1 MYLCTLNFNRDFMKT
16 LTKAEE
22 QIMQALWKI
31 EKGFI
36 GDIINALPLPR
47 PAYTTVATIIR
58 ILEKKQ
64 FVAHNIYSKNH
75 EYYPLV
81 EKEHYTGRFIR
92 NFTANYFDNSFSGL
106 VSFFAQYHQLSLDE
120 LEEIKDL
127 IEKEIDKNKP

>member
-1 MYLCTLNFNRDFMKT
+1 MKT

-22 QIMQALWKI
+22 QIMQVLWRL

-36 GDIINALPLPR
+36 SDIINALPLPR

-64 FVAHNIYSKNH
+64 FVAHKTYGKNH

-81 EKEHYTGRFIR
+81 EKTHYTGGFIR
-92 NFTANYFDNSFSGL
+92 HFTKSYFDNSFSEM
-106 VSFFAQYHQLSLDE
+106 VSFFAQYHKLSLSE
-120 LEEIKDL
+120 LEEIKNMM
-127 IEKEIDKNKP
+127 EAEINKTNHKND

>member
-1 MYLCTLNFNRDFMKT
+1 MDKYMKV

-22 QIMQALWKI
+22 QIMQVLWKI

-36 GDIINALPLPR
+36 SDIINALPLPH
-47 PAYTTVATIIR
+47 PAYTTVATMIR

-64 FVAHNIYSKNH
+64 FVAHHTYGKNH

-92 NFTANYFDNSFSGL
+92 NFTKNYFDNSFSGL
-106 VSFFAQYHQLSLDE
+106 VSFFAQYHQLSLNE
-120 LEEIKDL
+120 LEEIKDM

>member
-1 MYLCTLNFNRDFMKT
+1 MKL

-22 QIMQALWKI
+22 QIMQVLWKI

-36 GDIINALPLPR
+36 SDIINALPLPR

-64 FVAHNIYSKNH
+64 FVAHNTYGKNH

-81 EKEHYTGRFIR
+81 EKDNYTGGFIR
-92 NFTANYFDNSFSGL
+92 NFTQNYFDNSFSGL
-106 VSFFAQYHQLSLDE
+106 VSFFAQHHQLSQNE
-120 LEEIKDL
+120 LEEIKEM
-127 IEKEIDKNKP
+127 IEKEINKNKP